1 MINTQG
7 GVEVKR
13 ILKWIGIVAGALIL
27 IFVVIGIIAV
37 NTGDKSP
44 TETAAPP
51 SVIPADAPASV
62 LPSAPAPVIIPV
74 PAPAI
79 RPVTFEPITITGS
92 GDKTSPPFTVT
103 TEEWIIDWSYITDDL
118 SYSVFSFFVYPR
130 GETAIFIE
138 SVLFPQETSGSTY
151 SYAGQ
156 GDYYIKVSAGNIN
169 SWEIVI
175 KPAK

>member
-1 MINTQG
+1 MKGSVKMINTQG

-13 ILKWIGIVAGALIL
+13 ILKWIGISAGALIVL
-27 IFVVIGIIAV
+27 FIVIGIIAV

-44 TETAAPP
+44 TETTAPP

-62 LPSAPAPVIIPV
+62 PLPPPTPAPLIK
-74 PAPAI
+74 
-79 RPVTFEPITITGS
+79 PVTFEPITITGS

-103 TEEWIIDWSYITDDL
+103 TEEWTIDWSYITDDL